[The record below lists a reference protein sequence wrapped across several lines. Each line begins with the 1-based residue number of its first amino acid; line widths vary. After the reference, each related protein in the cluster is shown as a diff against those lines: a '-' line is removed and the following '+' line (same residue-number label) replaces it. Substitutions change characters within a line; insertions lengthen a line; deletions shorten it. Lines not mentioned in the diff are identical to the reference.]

1 MEDGSVRMYEELE
14 LYMEERMLYAKE
26 AQLSQIRKDI
36 SEMVDHYRKILD
48 SLKNGSDRRYIALTE
63 NAVIDKHMLSD
74 IVEKNALVDELK
86 QQIAN
91 TPTAGQVDMT
101 NTQNNLKNYLKQQ
114 TPSEL
119 LENNFEVI
127 GRVDTKTQKTIGT
140 VLNLLYG
147 IVTILNDTNVKPG
160 TRKRSSRNTNTFDA
174 KYNMTVDL
182 LVELCDRI
190 DQA

>member
-1 MEDGSVRMYEELE
+1 
-14 LYMEERMLYAKE
+14 MLYAKE
-26 AQLSQIRKDI
+26 AQLSQSRKDI